1 MKRTIRTLALA
12 VVLFV
17 IAGVAIVTFR
27 EPGPR
32 YHSHALGYWLGE
44 LASNDVES
52 QARARDAFREMGTN
66 AYPFLMERLEAV
78 PSKRTN
84 PVREWLR
91 CLPFIRSSNS
101 DSLAQSI
108 AAMEALAIIA
118 PPLGPRAPEFVQH
131 ITNIPVPGL
140 ILANMG
146 EPALEPLAAGLT
158 NNDWQVRFD
167 AAHTLAN
174 CTCDISR
181 VHPALLR
188 ALDDPHPGVS
198 RMAAKALGTRKSNDK
213 QLVPSLIMK
222 SSNADAPVRLNIIFS
237 LGLLAQT
244 DTNAISA
251 LIFAMDDSNPL
262 VRREATNALRQVR
275 YGLPFWVATAVA
287 K

>member
-1 MKRTIRTLALA
+1 MKRTIRTFALS

-17 IAGVAIVTFR
+17 IAAVVFVAIR

-32 YHSHALGYWLGE
+32 YQGHALGYWLTE
-44 LASNDVES
+44 LASNDPES
-52 QARARDAFREMGTN
+52 QTRARDAFRDMGTN

-78 PSKRTN
+78 PSKHTN
-84 PVREWLR
+84 PVREWLTR
-91 CLPFIRSSNS
+91 LPFIRTANLG
-101 DSLAQSI
+101 SLSQSI

-158 NNDWQVRFD
+158 NENWQVRFD

-181 VHPALLR
+181 VHPALIR
-188 ALDDPHPGVS
+188 ALDDPRPAVS
-198 RMAAKALGTRKSNDK
+198 RMAAKALGSRKGNDK
-213 QLVPSLIMK
+213 QLVPNLIMK
-222 SSNADAPVRLNIIFS
+222 SANSDASVRLNIIFS

-262 VRREATNALRQVR
+262 VRREATNALRQIR
-275 YGLPFWVATAVA
+275 QGLPFWVAHAVA